1 MGTSVDNR
9 IVKMQFDNK
18 QFESGCKTT
27 LNTLDKLKQ
36 SLNFQG
42 ATDSLKNLA
51 SSVNNFSFGAM
62 QKGIDAITNKFSVLG
77 TMTDQFVR
85 RITDQLMSTGKM
97 IANTFTLDPVK
108 SGFEEYTTQ
117 INAVQTI
124 LANTQSK
131 GTTIDQVN
139 DALDELN
146 HYADKTI
153 YNFTEMTRNIGTFT
167 AAGVDLDTS
176 VTAIQGIANLA
187 AVSGS
192 TSQQASTAMYQL
204 SQALAA
210 GTVKLQDWNSVVNA
224 GMGGQ
229 VFQDTLKET
238 AREFGIDIDKMI
250 EDEGSFRDTLQQGW
264 LTSDVLT
271 TTLAKFTDE
280 TTELGRTATDAAT
293 KVKTFSQLWDTMKE
307 AVQSGWTETWELV
320 IGDFEEAKSTL
331 TDVNNFFDGLIQRY
345 NDARNSQIK
354 LWKQMGGREKLIKSF
369 WNIVE
374 AIKTA
379 IVPVQKA
386 LSNFIPKYTA
396 ERLMAITEGLEKLT
410 SKMKMSRTTAIQVY
424 NTLMGVLSV
433 LNFGY
438 TVIKSVIKTVAPM
451 VTSQGPKLLQILSDM
466 GYAISNITDKIA
478 RNQVVVKTLEFIVK
492 SVKIALSNAYIVA
505 KSVTKQLKNLIPN
518 KLIKMVTN
526 LAKKFTKLST
536 SMNKVISAWDLYNIL
551 KITNAFGEA
560 IALLVDIF
568 DSLIENVDANGDS
581 IRSLGSSI
589 LEVAGNI
596 GQTVA
601 NVIYWIRQSGILN
614 VLIKAICKTISFS
627 IGLIA
632 KLASS
637 VASITT
643 GIIDFIKHNKA
654 MKTVLDALKTLLD
667 AVIKTVDK
675 FKDSVVN
682 MVKAIANSE
691 GVQNLITQLQ
701 NLWDALAPI
710 ASDAVTK
717 AGDNLNKFVEAGSG
731 SAAFT
736 NFVNLVSKMAQ
747 GLADMISVLA
757 SGGNPLEK
765 LTEGMKSGKL
775 KELFNLKSVYMYFA
789 NIMKKG
795 ILKTAVTELS
805 IAVDNFASDS
815 IVKATDFMSSFFDKL
830 GDAATKIPWG
840 TVLKTITQVVTG
852 LSVIS
857 TLTSVKKSVD
867 SLTKIFASFSAIGA
881 NINKLFTSWT
891 DVAKTAQKTL
901 RVKMFESI
909 ALGVAA
915 LAASLW
921 IIAQIPADRL
931 QASVTTLSIVFAE
944 LVAAIGILSSPL
956 FNEKKIASIG
966 VAFAGIGVGLL
977 AMIGAIKLITLLNV
991 DTIETG
997 MQRILGVLLSFAMAS
1012 RLSGK
1017 VSKTSASI
1025 LAMALAVDFLLP
1037 AIYALGKMNK
1047 STAMQGMAVVIAVME
1062 SMAVASRIAQVAEGK
1077 SKGSFV
1083 GMAIAIDLIVPAI
1096 VLLGKLDR
1104 ESAIQGTLVV
1114 VSVMEALAV
1123 AGKIAGRNRSAV
1135 KQAVGMA
1142 LEIAAVTASLYIL
1155 SSLDQNG
1162 IISAASALSAV
1173 VLAISGATRLMDTK
1187 DVGKQIALFSVM
1199 ISEMTAA
1206 LMLLNNLTNPD
1217 GLNAIAISMSAILLS
1232 ISGAT
1237 RILSGLKLSAGEGIF
1252 VGMVAIAGFI
1262 AEFAGILGLLGSIQE
1277 NYDLEG
1283 LLNKGLP
1290 ILETVGLAI
1299 GKFFGNIVGGLVG
1312 GTIEGV
1318 SSALPT
1324 LGTNLSSFW
1333 EEAKGFFEGVST
1345 LSDIGAIEGIGV
1357 LTAAFGSLFA
1367 AEFINSLM
1375 NSPLFGLLTGSSNP
1389 MEELVDAMSILI
1401 KGEDGKGG
1409 LKAFIEDCQ
1418 EIDDEDVEKATK
1430 VGELIT
1436 AIANSANDIPNSGG
1450 LLGAIMGE
1458 NDIGDFIAQ
1467 LPNVGSGL
1475 VKYAKS
1481 VEGITDE
1488 QIKISADVMKMLTKI
1503 CVAAKNIPNTGG
1515 WIGEW
1520 LGNNDIGAFVAQ
1532 LPATAV
1538 NLGAYANGCLPI
1550 TKDMIDKS
1558 KDAMDMLMVV
1568 IRTASK
1574 IPNSG
1579 GVLAKWIGDNTIGA
1593 FVKQLPDVATE
1604 MSEYCETVTD
1614 ITRSSLAKS
1623 NLTME
1628 SLAAIVTVA
1637 SEIPNTSGI
1646 ASVFTTDLKDFA
1658 KGLKKFAEEFMEYLN
1673 WVDLNVESEDDPM
1686 FAKSDALIKACGV
1699 LADISNDLTFFGNIK
1714 MDMFAS
1720 NIEDFGEGVKSY
1732 FDSVKGLSEDDLRA
1746 GNNALGM
1753 ASRVCEFANGSTFSG
1768 GLKIADLGYRIADL
1782 GHGLSRYYEYV
1793 SEIDS
1798 TAVQAKTAA
1807 MKVLIEKLDDINSSI
1822 TDLTHFSDV
1831 GYELQMY
1838 GNRFKSFYDNMS
1850 DLSSGIVSSVCTSLE
1865 HVIST
1870 FKKMK
1875 DVDDE
1880 AVKNFGDALKKV
1892 AKKGIDAFT
1901 DAFDES
1907 DAKVDKAI
1915 DSFFT
1920 NVYNFVNNNQNGI
1933 YNKFYYLGG
1942 YASEGFENGLTS
1954 RMGYVQDA
1962 ARSIANEALN
1972 AAQEALDSHS
1982 PSRETMKLGEYF
1994 SQGMAIG
2001 IMNLGDSVENAG
2013 YTIAD
2018 KAKLALRDSLS
2029 TISAI
2034 ANDQLTID
2042 PTIRPTMDMRGVYS
2056 GYDTAYTAWTST
2068 SSMMTKAAT
2077 AAVNATLNR
2086 EEVYDDSNM
2095 QELVRGLREDINILS
2110 DSIESMQIVMD
2121 TGAMVGELAKPMNK
2135 EMSRL
2140 NAYTRRH
2147 N

>member
-42 ATDSLKNLA
+42 ATDSLKSLA
-51 SSVNNFSFGAM
+51 SSINNFSFGAM
-62 QKGIDAITNKFSVLG
+62 QKGIDAMTNKFSVLG
-77 TMTDQFVR
+77 TMTDQFIR
-85 RITDQLMSTGKM
+85 RLTDQLMSTGKM
-97 IANTFTLDPVK
+97 IATTFTIDPIK
-108 SGFEEYTTQ
+108 TGFEEYTTQ
-117 INAVQTI
+117 IDAVQTI

-131 GTTIDQVN
+131 GTTLDDVN
-139 DALDELN
+139 NALDELN

-176 VTAIQGIANLA
+176 VTAIKGIANLA

-192 TSQQASTAMYQL
+192 NATQASTAMYQL
-204 SQALAA
+204 SQALAS

-229 VFQDTLKET
+229 VFQDALKET
-238 AREFGIDIDKMI
+238 AREFGLDIDSMI
-250 EDEGSFRDTLQQGW
+250 ADAGSFRETLQKGW
-264 LTSDVLT
+264 LTSDILT

-280 TTELGRTATDAAT
+280 TTQLGRTATDAAT

-307 AVQSGWTETWELV
+307 AVQSGWTETWELIV
-320 IGDFEEAKSTL
+320 GDYEEAKGTL
-331 TDVNNFFDGLIQRY
+331 TDVNNFFDGLIQNY
-345 NDARNSQIK
+345 NTARNAQIK
-354 LWKQMGGREKLIKSF
+354 IWKDLGGREKLIKSF

-386 LSNFIPKYTA
+386 ISNFIPKYTA
-396 ERLMAITEGLEKLT
+396 ERLIAITDGLESFT
-410 SKMKMSRTTAIQVY
+410 SKLKMSRTTAIQFY
-424 NTLMGVLSV
+424 NSLMGVFSV
-433 LNFGY
+433 LNFGF
-438 TVIKSVIKTVAPM
+438 TIVKSVIKALIPIIS
-451 VTSQGPKLLQILSDM
+451 SQGPKLLQILSDA
-466 GYAISNITDKIA
+466 GYAITNIIA
-478 RNQVVVKTLEFIVK
+478 RVEESNVITKTLEFIVK
-492 SVKIALSNAYIVA
+492 SITTALSNAYIVVT
-505 KSVTKQLKNLIPN
+505 SVAKQLKNLIPN
-518 KLIKMVTN
+518 SLIKMVTN

-536 SMNKVISAWDLYNIL
+536 SMNKAISAWDLYNVL

-568 DSLIENVDANGDS
+568 DSLIENVDANGES
-581 IRSLGSSI
+581 IRKLGSGV
-589 LEVAGNI
+589 LELAGNI

-601 NVIYWIRQSGILN
+601 NIIYWIRQSGVLN
-614 VLIKAICKTISFS
+614 VLIKVICKSISFS
-627 IGLIA
+627 IGLIS
-632 KLASS
+632 KLVTS

-643 GIIDFIKHNKA
+643 GIINFIQHNKA
-654 MKTVLDALKTLLD
+654 MKIVLDSLKTLLD
-667 AVIKTVDK
+667 AVMKTVDK

-710 ASDAVTK
+710 ASDAVAK

-757 SGGNPLEK
+757 SGGNPFEK
-765 LTEGMKSGKL
+765 ITEGMKSGKL
-775 KELFNLKSVYMYFA
+775 KELFNLKSVYIYFT

-805 IAVDNFASDS
+805 IAIDNFASDS
-815 IVKATDFMSSFFDKL
+815 IVKATDFMSSFFDKM

-840 TVLKTITQVVTG
+840 NILKTITQIVTG

-857 TLTSVKKSVD
+857 TLTAVKKSVD

-891 DVAKTAQKTL
+891 DVAKTAQHTL

-909 ALGVAA
+909 ALGIAA

-921 IIAQIPADRL
+921 IIAQVPENRL
-931 QASVTTLSIVFAE
+931 KSSVATLSIVFAE
-944 LVAAIGILSSPL
+944 LVAAIGILSTPIFS
-956 FNEKKIASIG
+956 EKKITSIG

-977 AMIGAIKLITLLNV
+977 TMIGAVKLITLLNV

-997 MQRILGVLLSFAMAS
+997 MQRILGVLISFAIAS

-1017 VSKTSASI
+1017 VSKTAASI
-1025 LAMALAVDFLLP
+1025 LAMAVSVNLLLP
-1037 AIYALGKMNK
+1037 AIYALGKINK
-1047 STAMQGMAVVIAVME
+1047 STAMQGMAVVIVIME
-1062 SMAVASRIAQVAEGK
+1062 SMAIASRIAQTAEGK
-1077 SKGSFV
+1077 NKGSFI

-1104 ESAIQGTLVV
+1104 ETAIQGSLIV

-1135 KQAVGMA
+1135 KQAVGMV
-1142 LEIAAVTASLYIL
+1142 LEIAAVTASLHIL
-1155 SSLDQNG
+1155 SSIDQNE
-1162 IISAASALSAV
+1162 IVSAASALSAV

-1187 DVGKQIALFSVM
+1187 NTGKKIALFSMM
-1199 ISEMTAA
+1199 IGEMTAA

-1217 GLNAIAISMSAILLS
+1217 GLNAIAISMSTILLS

-1283 LLNKGLP
+1283 LLNRGLP

-1299 GKFFGNIVGGLVG
+1299 GKFFGNVVGGLVG
-1312 GTIEGV
+1312 GVVEGV
-1318 SSALPT
+1318 SNALPT
-1324 LGTNLSSFW
+1324 LGENLTSFW
-1333 EEAKGFFEGVST
+1333 DEAKGFFDGVST
-1345 LSDIGAIEGIGV
+1345 LKDSGALEGIGI
-1357 LTAAFGSLFA
+1357 LTSAFGSLFA
-1367 AEFINSLM
+1367 AEFVNSII
-1375 NSPLFGLLTGSSNP
+1375 NSPLFSLITGSHNP
-1389 MEELVDAMSILI
+1389 MEDLVESMSILI

-1409 LKAFIEDCQ
+1409 LKSFIEDCQ
-1418 EIDDEDVEKATK
+1418 EIDEGDIEKATK

-1436 AIANSANDIPNSGG
+1436 AIANSAKDIPNSGG

-1458 NDIGDFIAQ
+1458 NDIGEFIAE
-1467 LPNVGSGL
+1467 LPSVGSGL

-1488 QIKISADVMKMLTKI
+1488 QIKISADVMKMLTDI

-1520 LGNNDIGAFVAQ
+1520 IGNNDIGAFVAQ

-1538 NLGAYANGCLPI
+1538 HLGAYANGCLPI
-1550 TKDMIDKS
+1550 TKDMIEKS
-1558 KDAMDMLMVV
+1558 KDAMDMLTVV
-1568 IRTASK
+1568 IQTASK

-1604 MSEYCETVTD
+1604 MSDYCETVAN
-1614 ITRSSLAKS
+1614 ITRSSLVKS

-1628 SLAAIVTVA
+1628 SLASIVTIA

-1646 ASVFTTDLKDFA
+1646 ASLFTTDLKDFA
-1658 KGLKKFAEEFMEYLN
+1658 KGLKSFAEQFMEYLN
-1673 WVDLNVESEDDPM
+1673 WVDQNIESEDDPM
-1686 FAKSDALIKACGV
+1686 FSKSNALVRTCGV

-1720 NIEDFGEGVKSY
+1720 NIRDFGNGIKAYFSTVK
-1732 FDSVKGLSEDDLRA
+1732 DLTEDDLMA

-1753 ASRVCEFANGSTFSG
+1753 ARRVCEFASGNEFSG
-1768 GLKIADLGYRIADL
+1768 GFKIADLGYRIADL
-1782 GHGLSRYYEYV
+1782 GNGLSRYYDYV
-1793 SEIDS
+1793 KDIDS
-1798 TAVQAKTAA
+1798 TIVQAKTAA
-1807 MKVLIEKLDDINSSI
+1807 MKVLIEKLNEINSSF
-1822 TDLTHFSDV
+1822 TDLTHMSEV

-1838 GNRFKSFYDNMS
+1838 GNRFKSFYDNMY
-1850 DLSSGIVSSVCTSLE
+1850 DLSSGIVSSVCASLE

-1875 DVDDE
+1875 DIDNE
-1880 AVKNFGDALKKV
+1880 AVKNFGDALKNV
-1892 AKKGIDAFT
+1892 SNKGISAFT
-1901 DAFDES
+1901 DAFEKS

-1915 DSFFT
+1915 NSFFT
-1920 NVYNFVNNNQNGI
+1920 NAYNLVNNNQNRI
-1933 YNKFYYLGG
+1933 YNKFYSLGG

-1954 RMGYVQDA
+1954 RMGYVYNA
-1962 ARSIANEALN
+1962 ARSIAIEAMN

-2001 IMNLGDSVENAG
+2001 ILNLGDRVENAG

-2018 KAKLALRDSLS
+2018 KAKLALSDTLS
-2029 TISAI
+2029 TISDV
-2034 ANDQLTID
+2034 ANDRLTID
-2042 PTIRPTMDMRGVYS
+2042 PTIRPTMDLHGVYG
-2056 GYDTAYTAWTST
+2056 GYDTAYTAWAST

-2077 AAVNATLNR
+2077 AAVNASINH
-2086 EEVYDDSNM
+2086 EEIYDDSNM
-2095 QELVRGLREDINILS
+2095 LEMVRGLRDDINTLS
-2110 DSIESMQIVMD
+2110 ENMESMQIVMD
-2121 TGAMVGELAKPMNK
+2121 TGTMVGELAKPMNK

-2140 NAYTRRH
+2140 NAYARRH

>member
-27 LNTLDKLKQ
+27 LSTLDKLKQ

-42 ATDSLKNLA
+42 ATDSLKSLA
-51 SSVNNFSFGAM
+51 SSINNFSFGAM
-62 QKGIDAITNKFSVLG
+62 QKGIDAMTNKFSVLG
-77 TMTDQFVR
+77 TMTDQFIR
-85 RITDQLMSTGKM
+85 RLTDQLMSTGKM
-97 IANTFTLDPVK
+97 IATTFTIDPIK
-108 SGFEEYTTQ
+108 TGFEEYTTQ
-117 INAVQTI
+117 IDAVQTI

-131 GTTIDQVN
+131 GTTLDDVN
-139 DALDELN
+139 NALDELN

-176 VTAIQGIANLA
+176 VTAIKGIANLA

-204 SQALAA
+204 SQALAS

-229 VFQDTLKET
+229 VFQDALKET
-238 AREFGIDIDKMI
+238 AREFGLDIDSMI
-250 EDEGSFRDTLQQGW
+250 ADAGSFRETLQKGW
-264 LTSDVLT
+264 LTSDILT

-280 TTELGRTATDAAT
+280 TTQLGRTATDAAT

-307 AVQSGWTETWELV
+307 AVQSGWTETWELIV
-320 IGDFEEAKSTL
+320 GDYEEAKGTL
-331 TDVNNFFDGLIQRY
+331 TDVNNFFDGLIQNY
-345 NDARNSQIK
+345 NTARNAQIK
-354 LWKQMGGREKLIKSF
+354 IWKDLGGREKLIKSF

-379 IVPVQKA
+379 IVPVQRA

-396 ERLMAITEGLEKLT
+396 ERLIAITDGLESFT
-410 SKMKMSRTTAIQVY
+410 SKLKMSRTTTIQVY
-424 NTLMGVLSV
+424 HSLMGVFSV
-433 LNFGY
+433 LNLGF
-438 TVIKSVIKTVAPM
+438 TIVKSVIKALIPIIS
-451 VTSQGPKLLQILSDM
+451 SQGPKLLQILSDA
-466 GYAISNITDKIA
+466 GYAITNITA
-478 RNQVVVKTLEFIVK
+478 RIEESYIITKTLEFIVK
-492 SVKIALSNAYIVA
+492 SITTALSNAYIVVT
-505 KSVTKQLKNLIPN
+505 SVAKQLKNLIPN
-518 KLIKMVTN
+518 NLIKMVTN
-526 LAKKFTKLST
+526 LAKKFAKLST
-536 SMNKVISAWDLYNIL
+536 SMNKAISAWDLYNVL

-568 DSLIENVDANGDS
+568 DSLIENVDANGES
-581 IRSLGSSI
+581 IRNLGSGV
-589 LEVAGNI
+589 LELAGNI

-601 NVIYWIRQSGILN
+601 NVIYWIRQSGVLN
-614 VLIKAICKTISFS
+614 VLIKVICKSISFS
-627 IGLIA
+627 IGLIS
-632 KLASS
+632 KLVTS

-643 GIIDFIKHNKA
+643 GIINFIQHNKA
-654 MKTVLDALKTLLD
+654 MKIVLNALKTLLD
-667 AVIKTVDK
+667 TVMKTVDK

-682 MVKAIANSE
+682 MAKAIANSE

-757 SGGNPLEK
+757 SGGNPFEK
-765 LTEGMKSGKL
+765 ITEGMKSGKL
-775 KELFNLKSVYMYFA
+775 KELFNLKSVYVYFTK
-789 NIMKKG
+789 IMKKG

-805 IAVDNFASDS
+805 IAIDNFASDS
-815 IVKATDFMSSFFDKL
+815 IVKATDFMSAFFDKM

-840 TVLKTITQVVTG
+840 NILKTITQIVTG

-857 TLTSVKKSVD
+857 TLTAVKKSVD

-891 DVAKTAQKTL
+891 DVAKTAQHTL

-909 ALGVAA
+909 ALGIAA

-921 IIAQIPADRL
+921 IIAQIPEDRL
-931 QASVTTLSIVFAE
+931 KSSVATLSIVFAE
-944 LVAAIGILSSPL
+944 LVAAISILSTPIFS
-956 FNEKKIASIG
+956 EKKITSIG

-997 MQRILGVLLSFAMAS
+997 MHRILGVLISFAIAS

-1017 VSKTSASI
+1017 VSKTAASI
-1025 LAMALAVDFLLP
+1025 LAMAVSVNLLLP

-1047 STAMQGMAVVIAVME
+1047 STALQGMAVVIAIME
-1062 SMAVASRIAQVAEGK
+1062 SMAIASRIAQTAEGK

-1096 VLLGKLDR
+1096 VLLGKLGR
-1104 ESAIQGTLVV
+1104 ETAIQGSLIVI
-1114 VSVMEALAV
+1114 SVMEALAV

-1135 KQAVGMA
+1135 KQAVGMV

-1155 SSLDQNG
+1155 SSLDQNE

-1187 DVGKQIALFSVM
+1187 DAGKQIALFSLM
-1199 ISEMTAA
+1199 ISEMTAS
-1206 LMLLNNLTNPD
+1206 LMLLNNLTNPE
-1217 GLNAIAISMSAILLS
+1217 GLNAIAISMSTILLS

-1277 NYDLEG
+1277 DYDLEG
-1283 LLNKGLP
+1283 LLNRGLP

-1299 GKFFGNIVGGLVG
+1299 GKFFGNVVGGLVG
-1312 GTIEGV
+1312 GVVEGV
-1318 SSALPT
+1318 SNALPT
-1324 LGTNLSSFW
+1324 LGENLTSFW
-1333 EEAKGFFEGVST
+1333 DEAKGFFEGVST
-1345 LSDIGAIEGIGV
+1345 LKDSGALEGIGI

-1367 AEFINSLM
+1367 AEFVNSII
-1375 NSPLFGLLTGSSNP
+1375 NSPLFSLITGSHNP
-1389 MEELVDAMSILI
+1389 MEDLVESMSILI

-1409 LKAFIEDCQ
+1409 LKSFIEDCQ
-1418 EIDDEDVEKATK
+1418 EIDEGDIEKATK

-1436 AIANSANDIPNSGG
+1436 AIANSAKDIPNSGG

-1458 NDIGDFIAQ
+1458 NDIGEFIAE
-1467 LPNVGSGL
+1467 LPSVGSGL

-1488 QIKISADVMKMLTKI
+1488 QIKISADVMKMLTDI

-1520 LGNNDIGAFVAQ
+1520 IGNNDIGAFVAQ

-1538 NLGAYANGCLPI
+1538 QLGAYANGCLPI
-1550 TKDMIDKS
+1550 TKDMIEKS
-1558 KDAMDMLMVV
+1558 KDAMDMLTVV
-1568 IRTASK
+1568 IQTASK

-1604 MSEYCETVTD
+1604 MSEYCETVAN
-1614 ITRSSLAKS
+1614 ITRSSLVKS

-1628 SLAAIVTVA
+1628 SLASIVTIA

-1646 ASVFTTDLKDFA
+1646 ASLFTTDLKDFA
-1658 KGLKKFAEEFMEYLN
+1658 NGLKSFAEQFMEYLN
-1673 WVDLNVESEDDPM
+1673 WVDQNVESEDDPM
-1686 FAKSDALIKACGV
+1686 FSKSNALVRTCGV

-1720 NIEDFGEGVKSY
+1720 NIKDFGNGIKTYFNTVK
-1732 FDSVKGLSEDDLRA
+1732 DLTEDDLMA

-1753 ASRVCEFANGSTFSG
+1753 ARRVCEFATGSTFSG
-1768 GLKIADLGYRIADL
+1768 GVKISSLGNQIAGLGY
-1782 GHGLSRYYEYV
+1782 GLSRYYDYIRD
-1793 SEIDS
+1793 IDS
-1798 TAVQAKTAA
+1798 TIVQAKTAA
-1807 MKVLIEKLDDINSSI
+1807 MKVLIEKLNEINSSF
-1822 TDLTHFSDV
+1822 TDLTHMSEV

-1880 AVKNFGDALKKV
+1880 AVKNFGDALKNV
-1892 AKKGIDAFT
+1892 SKKGISAFT

-1915 DSFFT
+1915 NSFFI
-1920 NVYNFVNNNQNGI
+1920 NAYNFVNNNQNGI
-1933 YNKFYYLGG
+1933 YNKFYSLGG

-1954 RMGYVQDA
+1954 RMGYVYDA
-1962 ARSIANEALN
+1962 ARSIAIEAMN

-2001 IMNLGDSVENAG
+2001 ILNLGDRVENAG

-2018 KAKLALRDSLS
+2018 KAKLALSDTLS
-2029 TISAI
+2029 TISAV
-2034 ANDQLTID
+2034 ANNRLTID
-2042 PTIRPTMDMRGVYS
+2042 PTIRPTMDMRGVYG
-2056 GYDTAYTAWTST
+2056 GYDTAYTAWAST

-2077 AAVNATLNR
+2077 AAVNASINH
-2086 EEVYDDSNM
+2086 EEIYDDSNM
-2095 QELVRGLREDINILS
+2095 LEMVRGLRDDINTLS
-2110 DSIESMQIVMD
+2110 ENMESMQIVMD
-2121 TGAMVGELAKPMNK
+2121 TGTMVGELAKPMNK

-2140 NAYTRRH
+2140 NAYARRY

>member
-42 ATDSLKNLA
+42 ATDSLKSLA
-51 SSVNNFSFGAM
+51 SSINNFSFGAM
-62 QKGIDAITNKFSVLG
+62 QKGIDVMTNKFSVLG
-77 TMTDQFVR
+77 TMTDQFIR
-85 RITDQLMSTGKM
+85 RLTDQLMSTGKM
-97 IANTFTLDPVK
+97 IANTFTIDPIK
-108 SGFEEYTTQ
+108 TGFEEYTTQ

-131 GTTIDQVN
+131 GTTLDDVN
-139 DALDELN
+139 NALDELN

-176 VTAIQGIANLA
+176 VTAIKGIANLA
-187 AVSGS
+187 AVSGANA
-192 TSQQASTAMYQL
+192 TQASTAMYQL
-204 SQALAA
+204 SQALAS
-210 GTVKLQDWNSVVNA
+210 GTVRLQDWLSIEHA
-224 GMGGQ
+224 GLGGQ
-229 VFQDTLKET
+229 MFQDVLKET
-238 AREFGIDIDKMI
+238 AREFGVDIDKMI
-250 EDEGSFRDTLQQGW
+250 EDEGALRDTLSSGW
-264 LTSDVLT
+264 LTTDILT
-271 TTLAKFTDE
+271 ASLAKFTDE
-280 TTELGRTATDAAT
+280 TTELGKTATDAAT
-293 KVKTFSQLWDTMKE
+293 VVKTFSQLWDTMKE
-307 AVQSGWTETWELV
+307 AVQSGWTETWEIV

-331 TDVNNFFDGLIQRY
+331 TEVNNFVDNVIQSY
-345 NDARNSQIK
+345 NEFRNSQ
-354 LWKQMGGREKLIKSF
+354 LRVWKDLGGREKQIKSF

-379 IVPVQKA
+379 IVPVQRA

-396 ERLMAITEGLEKLT
+396 ERLVTITDGLESFT
-410 SKMKMSRTTAIQVY
+410 SKLKMSRTTAIQVY
-424 NTLMGVLSV
+424 YALNGVFSV
-433 LNFGY
+433 LNFGF
-438 TVIKSVIKTVAPM
+438 TIVKSIIKALVPIVS
-451 VTSQGPKLLQILSDM
+451 SQGPKILQILSEA
-466 GYAISNITDKIA
+466 GYAITNITA
-478 RNQVVVKTLEFIVK
+478 RIEESHIVTKTLEFIVK
-492 SVKIALSNAYIVA
+492 SVTTALSNAFIIA
-505 KSVTKQLKNLIPN
+505 KSVAKQLKNLIPN

-536 SMNKVISAWDLYNIL
+536 SMNKAISAWDLYNVL
-551 KITNAFGEA
+551 RITNAFGEA
-560 IALLVDIF
+560 IALLVDVF
-568 DSLIENVDANGDS
+568 DSLIENVDANGES
-581 IRSLGSSI
+581 IRSLGSGI

-601 NVIYWIRQSGILN
+601 NVIYWIRQSGVLN
-614 VLIKAICKTISFS
+614 VLIKAICKTISFA
-627 IGLIA
+627 IGLIS
-632 KLASS
+632 KLVTS

-643 GIIDFIKHNKA
+643 GIINFIKHNKA
-654 MKTVLDALKTLLD
+654 MKIVLDALKTLLD
-667 AVIKTVDK
+667 SVMKTVDK

-710 ASDAVTK
+710 ASDAVSK
-717 AGDNLNKFVEAGSG
+717 AGDNLNKFVEAGS
-731 SAAFT
+731 SSTAFT

-747 GLADMISVLA
+747 GLADMISVLT
-757 SGGNPLEK
+757 SGGNPFEK
-765 LTEGMKSGKL
+765 ITEGMKSGKL
-775 KELFNLKSVYMYFA
+775 KELFNLKSVYMYFT

-805 IAVDNFASDS
+805 IAIDNFASDS
-815 IVKATDFMSSFFDKL
+815 IVKATDFMSAFFDKM
-830 GDAATKIPWG
+830 GDAATKIPWDN
-840 TVLKTITQVVTG
+840 VLKTITQIVTG

-891 DVAKTAQKTL
+891 DVAKTAQHTL

-931 QASVTTLSIVFAE
+931 QASVKTLSIVFAE
-944 LVAAIGILSSPL
+944 LVAAIGILSTPIFS
-956 FNEKKIASIG
+956 EKKITSIG
-966 VAFAGIGVGLL
+966 VAFAGIGIGLL

-997 MQRILGVLLSFAMAS
+997 MKRILSVLISFAIAS

-1017 VSKTSASI
+1017 VSKTAASI
-1025 LAMALAVDFLLP
+1025 LAMAVSVNLLLP

-1047 STAMQGMAVVIAVME
+1047 STALQGMAVVIAIME
-1062 SMAVASRIAQVAEGK
+1062 SMAIASRIAQVAEGK
-1077 SKGSFV
+1077 SKGSFI

-1104 ESAIQGTLVV
+1104 ETAIQGSLIV

-1135 KQAVGMA
+1135 KQAVGMV
-1142 LEIAAVTASLYIL
+1142 LEIAAVTAALYLL

-1162 IISAASALSAV
+1162 IISSASALSAV

-1187 DVGKQIALFSVM
+1187 DIGKQIALFSVM
-1199 ISEMTAA
+1199 ISELTAA
-1206 LMLLNNLTNPD
+1206 LLLLNNLTNPD
-1217 GLNAIAISMSAILLS
+1217 GLNTIAISMSTILLS

-1237 RILSGLKLSAGEGIF
+1237 RILSGLKLSASEGIF
-1252 VGMVAIAGFI
+1252 VGMIAIAGFI

-1277 NYDLEG
+1277 EYDLEG
-1283 LLNKGLP
+1283 LLNRGLP
-1290 ILETVGLAI
+1290 ILETIGLAI
-1299 GKFFGNIVGGLVG
+1299 GDFFGNIVGGLVG
-1312 GTIEGV
+1312 GAIEGI

-1324 LGTNLSSFW
+1324 LGENLTSFW
-1333 EEAKGFFEGVST
+1333 DEAKGFFEGVSS
-1345 LSDIGAIEGIGV
+1345 LNDSGALEGIGV
-1357 LTAAFGSLFA
+1357 LTAAFASLFA
-1367 AEFINSLM
+1367 AEFVNSIL
-1375 NSPLFGLLTGSSNP
+1375 NSPLFGLITGSSNP
-1389 MEELVDAMSILI
+1389 MEDLVEAMSILI

-1409 LKAFIEDCQ
+1409 LKAFIKDCQ
-1418 EIDDEDVEKATK
+1418 EIDDGDIEEATK

-1436 AIANSANDIPNSGG
+1436 AIATSAKDIPNSGG

-1467 LPNVGSGL
+1467 LPSVGSGL
-1475 VKYAKS
+1475 VKYARS

-1520 LGNNDIGAFVAQ
+1520 VGNNDIGAFVAQ
-1532 LPATAV
+1532 LQATAV

-1558 KDAMDMLMVV
+1558 KDSMDMLMVV

-1579 GVLAKWIGDNTIGA
+1579 GILAKWIGDNTIGA

-1604 MSEYCETVTD
+1604 MAEYCETVTD
-1614 ITRSSLAKS
+1614 ITRSSLVKS
-1623 NLTME
+1623 NLTMD
-1628 SLAAIVTVA
+1628 SLASIVTVA

-1658 KGLKKFAEEFMEYLN
+1658 NGLKKFAEQFMEYLT
-1673 WVDLNVESEDDPM
+1673 WVDQNVESEDDPM
-1686 FAKSDALIKACGV
+1686 FAKSDALIKTCGV

-1720 NIEDFGEGVKSY
+1720 NIEDFGNGVKTY
-1732 FDSVKGLSEDDLRA
+1732 FNSVKDLTEDDLRA

-1753 ASRVCEFANGSTFSG
+1753 ASRVCEFATGSTFSG

-1782 GHGLSRYYEYV
+1782 GHGLSRYYDYV
-1793 SEIDS
+1793 KDIDS
-1798 TAVQAKTAA
+1798 TTVQAKTAA
-1807 MKVLIEKLDDINSSI
+1807 MKVLVEKLNDINSSF
-1822 TDLTHFSDV
+1822 TDLTHMSDV

-1850 DLSSGIVSSVCTSLE
+1850 DLSSGTVSSVCTSLE

-1875 DVDDE
+1875 DIDDE
-1880 AVKNFGDALKKV
+1880 AVKNFGDALKSV

-1915 DSFFT
+1915 DSFFS

-1933 YNKFYYLGG
+1933 YNKFYFLGG

-2001 IMNLGDSVENAG
+2001 IMNLGDRVENAG

-2018 KAKLALRDSLS
+2018 KAKLALGDSLS

-2034 ANDQLTID
+2034 ANNRLTID
-2042 PTIRPTMDMRGVYS
+2042 PTIRPTMDMRGVYG
-2056 GYDTAYTAWTST
+2056 GYDTAYTAWTAT

-2077 AAVNATLNR
+2077 SAVNATLNR
-2086 EEVYDDSNM
+2086 EEIYDDSSM
-2095 QELVRGLREDINILS
+2095 QELVRGLRDDINTLS
-2110 DSIESMQIVMD
+2110 ENMESMQIVMD
-2121 TGAMVGELAKPMNK
+2121 TGTMVGELAKPMNK

-2140 NAYTRRH
+2140 NAYARRH